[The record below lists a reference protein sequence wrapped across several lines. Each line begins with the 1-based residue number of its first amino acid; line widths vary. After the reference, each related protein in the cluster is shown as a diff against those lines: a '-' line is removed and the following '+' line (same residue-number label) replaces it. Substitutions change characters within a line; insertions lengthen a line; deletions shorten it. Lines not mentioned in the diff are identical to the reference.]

1 MLASGRSSGSL
12 LERAPDSEDPRTFY
26 AIALRAVSL
35 LRTPLSRSLLARA
48 PRLPL
53 MEAVLN
59 SLAAVTPRRTPLYEQ
74 HLETGA
80 KLMDF
85 AGWEMPVQYEG
96 VREEHMAVR
105 THAGMFDVSHMGE
118 VEVEGPGAL
127 AFLQRVLSNDVAA
140 IGLGGAQ
147 YSCLCDEDGG
157 VLDDLFAYRL
167 GGDRYLLVTN
177 SANHASDLAW
187 LGRWSRD
194 FEVSVRDVAERYA
207 MLAVQGPHARSI
219 VAGALGIELPAR
231 MRVRAVR
238 IGNRP
243 ALVCGT
249 GYTGEDGVELLI
261 DPAVAAAIWAE
272 LLDAGVVPCGLGAR
286 DTLRLE
292 ACFHLHGNDLSPER
306 NPIEAGLGW
315 CCEEATGF
323 VGSEAIARARA
334 EGTAEKLAPFKIEG
348 AGIPR
353 QGNPVLGGGAE
364 VGVVTSGSFS
374 PSLEIGIGMAYV
386 RSDLAEPGTEVE
398 IDVRGKHRAARIASK
413 PLYASPSSPKEK

>member
-1 MLASGRSSGSL
+1 LFEKHVEL
-12 LERAPDSEDPRTFY
+12 
-26 AIALRAVSL
+26 
-35 LRTPLSRSLLARA
+35 
-48 PRLPL
+48 
-53 MEAVLN
+53 
-59 SLAAVTPRRTPLYEQ
+59 
-74 HLETGA
+74 GA
-80 KLMDF
+80 KIVPF
-85 AGWEMPVQYEG
+85 AGWEMPIQYEG
-96 VREEHMAVR
+96 VREEHAAVR

-118 VEVEGPGAL
+118 VEVEGSGAL

-147 YSCLCDEDGG
+147 YSCLCNEEGG

-177 SANHASDLAW
+177 SANHSSDLGW

-194 FEVSVRDVAERYA
+194 FDVSVRDVADRYA
-207 MLAVQGPHARSI
+207 MLAVQGPHARAI
-219 VAGALGIELPAR
+219 VGRTLTIELPPR
-231 MRVRAVR
+231 MRVATAR

-261 DPAVAAAIWAE
+261 DPEIAPAIWAE

-315 CCEEATGF
+315 FCKEATGF
-323 VGSEAIARARA
+323 IGCEAVARARA
-334 EGTAEKLAPFKIEG
+334 EGPIERLAPFKIEG

-353 QGNPVLGGGAE
+353 QGNPVLAGDEE
-364 VGVVTSGSFS
+364 VGIVTSGSFS
-374 PSLEIGIGMAYV
+374 PSLEIGIGLAYV
-386 RSDLAEPGTEVE
+386 RGALAAPGTEIE
-398 IDVRGKHRAARIASK
+398 IDVRGKRRSARVASK
-413 PLYASPSSPKEK
+413 PLYQSPSARKEN

>member
-1 MLASGRSSGSL
+1 
-12 LERAPDSEDPRTFY
+12 
-26 AIALRAVSL
+26 VK
-35 LRTPLSRSLLARA
+35 
-48 PRLPL
+48 
-53 MEAVLN
+53 
-59 SLAAVTPRRTPLYEQ
+59 TPLYEQ
-74 HLETGA
+74 HVELGA
-80 KLMDF
+80 KLVDF

-105 THAGMFDVSHMGE
+105 THVGVFDVSHMGE

-140 IGLGGAQ
+140 IELGGAQ
-147 YSCLCDEDGG
+147 YSCLCAEDGG

-177 SANHASDLAW
+177 SANHGADLAW

-194 FEVSVRDVAERYA
+194 FDVAVRDVADRYA
-207 MLAVQGPHARSI
+207 MLAVQGPHARA
-219 VAGALGIELPAR
+219 VAARTLGVELPPR
-231 MRVRAVR
+231 MRVAAERV
-238 IGNRP
+238 GGRP

-249 GYTGEDGVELLI
+249 GYTGEDGVELLL
-261 DPAVAAAIWAE
+261 DPEVAPPIWAE
-272 LLDAGVVPCGLGAR
+272 LLDAGVVACGLAAR

-315 CCEEATGF
+315 CCKKATGF
-323 VGSEAIARARA
+323 VGAEEVARARA
-334 EGTAEKLAPFKIEG
+334 EGTAERLVPFKIEG

-353 QGNPVLGGGAE
+353 QGNPVLAGGEAA
-364 VGVVTSGSFS
+364 GVVSSGTFS
-374 PSLEIGIGMAYV
+374 PSLEIGIGMAYL

-398 IDVRGKHRAARIASK
+398 IDVRGKRRAARIASK
-413 PLYASPSSPKEK
+413 PLYVSPSPTKER